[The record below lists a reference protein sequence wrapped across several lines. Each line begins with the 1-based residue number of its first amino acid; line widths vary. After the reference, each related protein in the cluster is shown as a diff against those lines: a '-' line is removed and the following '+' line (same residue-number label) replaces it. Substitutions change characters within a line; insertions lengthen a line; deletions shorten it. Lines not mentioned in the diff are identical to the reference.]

1 MRKVYD
7 LCEEYGVNIGYE
19 KEYDGFWFFFIRDDT
34 RNVTKNVTINK
45 VENLTELEKQI
56 LAEVQKNPKINR
68 DLLSQITGRSSRHI
82 QRALDVLKQNSLI
95 ERVGSTKGGYWKI
108 NDND

>member
-1 MRKVYD
+1 M
-7 LCEEYGVNIGYE
+7 
-19 KEYDGFWFFFIRDDT
+19 RDDT
-34 RNVTKNVTINK
+34 RNVIRNI
-45 VENLTELEKQI
+45 VENLTEFEKQI

-95 ERVGSTKGGYWKI
+95 ERVGSTKGDYWKV
-108 NDND
+108 NDNE